1 MTMHVHIQPKETHR
15 IALPR
20 RLVGRRF
27 AIGQAVD
34 HISGAHLGVVTEC
47 DTTAM
52 GRELYTVEAPNG
64 CVRHMLGH
72 YIVAAQ
78 ASPRI
83 YDDWRA
89 AIDVLDEIDER
100 TRGDADSMEPQYDVI
115 DNIHARSASIDAVDL
130 TDVYL
135 RVAGAIT
142 ELDRGEPEF
151 AEKLL
156 RRALVGLARAAGI
169 DPEKSRLKFYAL
181 VDEPPAATN

>member
-1 MTMHVHIQPKETHR
+1 MYVHTQPQETHR

-47 DTTAM
+47 DITAM

-64 CVRHMLGH
+64 SVRHMLGD
-72 YIVAAQ
+72 YLI
-78 ASPRI
+78 ASPEGRV
-83 YDDWRA
+83 YDHWRA
-89 AIDVLDEIDER
+89 AIAVLDEIDER
-100 TRGDADSMEPQYDVI
+100 SRGDSDSMDAQYEVI

-142 ELDRGEPEF
+142 ELDRGAPEF

-156 RRALVGLARAAGI
+156 RRALVGLARTAGI
-169 DPEKSRLKFYAL
+169 DQEKSRLEFYAL
-181 VDEPPAATN
+181 VDVGPLTVPN